1 MMIPVSNYNA
11 KSVAAFPDVCKTPSP
26 GGPVPIPYPTAGSA
40 SKPAPAPKST
50 MTTSRVGFQPP
61 AIASAMGDKAGVSM
75 ASISNKGIATAQLRN
90 QIQALHAQILALPGG
105 NPNRWHQLLDDYV
118 VATAEL
124 YKAQV
129 AG

>member
-1 MMIPVSNYNA
+1 MIPVSNYNA
-11 KSVAAFPDVCKTPSP
+11 KSVLAFPDVCKTPSP
-26 GGPVPIPYPTAGSA
+26 GGPVPIPYPTVGSA
-40 SKPAPAPKST
+40 SQPPPAPKST
-50 MTTSRVGFQPP
+50 IKTSRVGFQPA
-61 AIASAMGDKAGVSM
+61 AIASTMGDKAGISKG
-75 ASISNKGIATAQLRN
+75 AISNKGIAPAQLRS